1 MLHAVVLAG
10 LIDAGNLNISPEST
24 YHIDQVLT
32 DE

>member
-10 LIDAGNLNISPEST
+10 LIDARNLNISAEST

-32 DE
+32 NE